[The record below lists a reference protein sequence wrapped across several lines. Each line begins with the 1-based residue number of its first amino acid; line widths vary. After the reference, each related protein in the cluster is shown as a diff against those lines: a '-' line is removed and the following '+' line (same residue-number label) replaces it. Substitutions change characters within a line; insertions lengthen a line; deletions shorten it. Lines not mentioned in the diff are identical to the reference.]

1 MLQKIRKLIVMSGV
15 RPAVLVLPA
24 FGSIAAALL
33 EVVSLSLL
41 IPTVQVLMSNDRD
54 VLSQLNVA
62 GMSFDLR
69 PWVAGGATRREI
81 FGALLAAFALTSIA
95 KPLLQY
101 ASNVALT
108 EGIRRLMLGM
118 RNRIFSLFV
127 SYDKSF
133 YDKQGVGG
141 LSPVVLQF
149 TNQFAA
155 GISQTKDSLMSIV
168 LLVGYL
174 GVMLQVSWKLT
185 LFCLILIPAIMYIQ
199 KIIISKLVRSAM
211 LQTGRVQ
218 VMTQRVTEVL
228 RSMVL
233 VQASNAQDFELKR
246 FKELNQEIC
255 NLDYGIG
262 RKQSASG
269 SASELFTVVVGLVL
283 LGAAS
288 FFFQRRGANFGPQ
301 FLVFFLAFR
310 RFAGGVGAFS
320 HMRSILGT
328 LAGCTDQLLNAMEEQ
343 PALRVVQGLQPMPPQ
358 VRTIEVKSVSLKLQD
373 REVLHDV
380 SFSIPVGVT
389 VGLVGP
395 SGGGKSS
402 ILNLLMRF
410 YDSTSGQILIDGVN
424 VQEMSVASIRQAIG
438 YIGQET
444 HIFNDTLRFNLAY
457 GFPGDAN
464 DEAMIAAMSKA
475 QLGDFFKSLPRGL
488 DTTVGENGVLLSGGE
503 RQRVAIARTI
513 LKNPPILILDEA
525 TSALDRASEVGV
537 QRSLDLLAVGRT
549 TIAVAH
555 RLETL
560 AHAHIVY
567 VVEGG
572 RIVGQTTGPELLAN
586 PGRAWPGSKKRAS

>member
-1 MLQKIRKLIVMSGV
+1 M
-15 RPAVLVLPA
+15 
-24 FGSIAAALL
+24 
-33 EVVSLSLL
+33 
-41 IPTVQVLMSNDRD
+41 
-54 VLSQLNVA
+54 
-62 GMSFDLR
+62 
-69 PWVAGGATRREI
+69 
-81 FGALLAAFALTSIA
+81 
-95 KPLLQY
+95 
-101 ASNVALT
+101 
-108 EGIRRLMLGM
+108 
-118 RNRIFSLFV
+118 
-127 SYDKSF
+127 
-133 YDKQGVGG
+133 
-141 LSPVVLQF
+141 
-149 TNQFAA
+149 
-155 GISQTKDSLMSIV
+155 
-168 LLVGYL
+168 
-174 GVMLQVSWKLT
+174 
-185 LFCLILIPAIMYIQ
+185 
-199 KIIISKLVRSAM
+199 
-211 LQTGRVQ
+211 
-218 VMTQRVTEVL
+218 
-228 RSMVL
+228 
-233 VQASNAQDFELKR
+233 
-246 FKELNQEIC
+246 
-255 NLDYGIG
+255 
-262 RKQSASG
+262 
-269 SASELFTVVVGLVL
+269 
-283 LGAAS
+283 
-288 FFFQRRGANFGPQ
+288 
-301 FLVFFLAFR
+301 
-310 RFAGGVGAFS
+310 
-320 HMRSILGT
+320 
-328 LAGCTDQLLNAMEEQ
+328 
-343 PALRVVQGLQPMPPQ
+343 
-358 VRTIEVKSVSLKLQD
+358 RTIEVKSVSLKLQD